1 MSKMDAST
9 ETLLQVH
16 KLLMTLSRED
26 LAIVSQ
32 SVYNRLQI
40 MNQTAFK
47 IGDKVTFDAKTRGIK
62 EGVVIRKSKK
72 TIQVLVGP
80 VTWKVSPSLIRK
92 VA

>member
-62 EGVVIRKSKK
+62 TGILVKK
-72 TIQVLVGP
+72 KAKTFQVLVGS
-80 VTWKVSPSLIRK
+80 VNWKVTPTLLKK